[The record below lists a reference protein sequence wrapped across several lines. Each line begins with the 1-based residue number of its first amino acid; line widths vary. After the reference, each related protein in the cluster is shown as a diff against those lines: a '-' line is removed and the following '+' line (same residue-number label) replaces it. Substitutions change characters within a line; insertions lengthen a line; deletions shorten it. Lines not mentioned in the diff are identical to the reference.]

1 MARVFDKR
9 ALHSSVNFVFDNF
22 DTTTLNLVSVEW
34 NFSWKES
41 KENQQLTLEKYV
53 SQIVN
58 PTAPM
63 YFSLCGL
70 FMITFLLYIL
80 VCVLLYQL

>member
-9 ALHSSVNFVFDNF
+9 ASHSSGNFVFDNF

-34 NFSWKES
+34 NCSWKES
-41 KENQQLTLEKYV
+41 KENQQLTLETYF

-58 PTAPM
+58 PTAPI
-63 YFSLCGL
+63 YFSAAFLCVDYL
-70 FMITFLLYIL
+70 
-80 VCVLLYQL
+80 